1 MVRAFLVC
9 LLCISFSATAQV
21 LEFGEASRLSSMVNS
36 NDEDVAPLA
45 SYDGINLYFSRILSE
60 QNKGGKYSGADV
72 WTSRY
77 DVTSKDWGRSHN
89 KLEAINTPGNN
100 VVIGMNRTGDV
111 LYLMN
116 TSPNKR
122 VNGLYFSRLVKSK
135 WLSPELISI
144 PGLDVQSYLGAYVSP
159 DLDVIILSYKADD
172 GKGEEDLYVSLKDP
186 SGNWSPPKNLGSTIN
201 TKGFEISPF
210 LTPDKKR
217 LYFASDG
224 HGGFGKSDIFY
235 SDRLYDSWET
245 WTTPKNMGEK
255 VNSAAFDAYFS
266 IQNDSIGYF
275 SSDRLGKSM
284 DIFSIPLKKR
294 GKEVVESQVKRLI
307 EESKSLLDQVR
318 EGSSKL
324 DNMPSPE
331 KIFFTGSTITPASV
345 SVLSKGAEQAREN
358 ELNIIILSS
367 DRLEL
372 KPLNFLRAGRIKDE
386 LVKLGVDGSRV
397 FIPDGNLDNKGLQER
412 IASLNVDELLLVF
425 WR

>member
-9 LLCISFSATAQV
+9 LLCISFASTAQV
-21 LEFGEASRLSSMVNS
+21 LDFGEASKLSSMVNS
-36 NDEDVAPLA
+36 NDEDVAPLV
-45 SYDGINLYFSRILSE
+45 SQDGINLYFSRMLSE

-77 DVTSKDWGRSHN
+77 DVTSKDWGRSRN
-89 KLEAINTPGNN
+89 NLEAINTSGNN
-100 VVIGMNRTGDV
+100 VVIGISRAGDV

-135 WLSPELISI
+135 WSSPELISI

-159 DLDVIILSYKADD
+159 DFDVILLSYKAND
-172 GKGEEDLYVSLKDP
+172 GKGEEDLYVSLKDA
-186 SGNWSPPKNLGSTIN
+186 SGDWSTPKNLGSTIN
-201 TKGFEISPF
+201 TKGFEISPY

-224 HGGFGKSDIFY
+224 HAGFGKADIFY

-245 WTTPKNMGEK
+245 WTAPKNLGEK
-255 VNSAAFDAYFS
+255 VNSAAFDAYFT
-266 IQNDSIGYF
+266 ILNDSIGYF

-284 DIFSIPLKKR
+284 DIFSISLKKL
-294 GKEVVESQVKRLI
+294 GKEVVESQVKRLV

-318 EGSSKL
+318 EGSSNL

-331 KIFFTGSTITPASV
+331 KILFTGSNMTAASV
-345 SVLSKGAEQAREN
+345 SVLSKVAQQARQN

-367 DRLEL
+367 NRLEL
-372 KPLNFLRAGRIKDE
+372 KPLNFLRANRIKDE
-386 LVKLGVDGSRV
+386 LVKLSVDGSRV

-412 IASLNVDELLLVF
+412 ISSLSADEFLLVF